1 MKDKIDFPLFIE
13 IAEEFK
19 STTNAKEEVLLAF
32 EKADKTKSGMMP
44 VRALRSL
51 MLNTGE
57 KVLIKYHIFT

>member
-1 MKDKIDFPLFIE
+1 MKEKVDFPTFIE
-13 IAEEFK
+13 IAENFRSK
-19 STTNAKEEVLLAF
+19 TDPKEEVLLAF

-57 KVLIKYHIFT
+57 KVAFVRR